1 MLFLKK
7 NLFKKALF
15 LNISFFLIGC
25 SFGAGKWD
33 NVEEDLKIAKQREN
47 AKIIFSTKKNF
58 DLEINTKA
66 KINFEKPSLNK
77 NWKEQNFSSS
87 NVVPHLEYN
96 NKNELVF
103 KSNKIGKN
111 KFNIKNLDFEPILEK
126 NTIFLYDPHG
136 TIFSY
141 GLKEKKINWKYN
153 FYKKRFRNSPKDLN
167 ISIENENLIVSDNFG
182 YIYNINKNNG
192 KIKWAKNYN
201 VPFKSNIKI
210 DNDNIFLINQDNKF
224 YIISVKTGKQILD
237 LETFPSLLKTN
248 TKTNVSLDKIKKNV
262 YFVTSS
268 SEIYSLNYK
277 NRNINWLFSLT
288 TANTDQQVD
297 LFFSSPI
304 VYKQN
309 QIILSNAIS
318 TFSMNSNDGRLNWE
332 IPVVSNI
339 LPILVGDKICL
350 SSKDGFILNIEQ
362 KTGKIIWSKKIFTK
376 LKKLSYKKT
385 GDITSILFLSNK
397 LFLTTENGYFIFLNF
412 ETGKIISYTKVA
424 KGFLTK
430 PIVKDGQIFI
440 IDTKMRIL
448 QFN

>member
-1 MLFLKK
+1 MVFLKK
-7 NLFKKALF
+7 RLLKKVLY
-15 LNISFFLIGC
+15 LNIFFFLIGC

-33 NVEEDLKIAKQREN
+33 NVEEDIKIAKQREN
-47 AKIIFSTKKNF
+47 AKIIFSTKKKF
-58 DLEINTKA
+58 DLEINAEA
-66 KINFEKPSLNK
+66 KINVKKSLLNK
-77 NWKEQNFSSS
+77 NWQEQNFSSN
-87 NVVPHLEYN
+87 NVIPHLEYN
-96 NKNELVF
+96 NKNELTF

-126 NTIFLYDPHG
+126 NTIFLYDPNG

-141 GLKEKKINWKYN
+141 GLKKKKINWKYN

-167 ISIENENLIVSDNFG
+167 ISIKNDNLIVSDNFG
-182 YIYNINKNNG
+182 YIYNLNKNNG

-210 DNDNIFLINQDNKF
+210 DNDNIFLLNQDNKF
-224 YIISVKTGKQILD
+224 YIISAKTGKQILD

-288 TANTDQQVD
+288 MGNTDQQVD

-309 QIILSNAIS
+309 QIILSSAIS

-339 LPILVGDKICL
+339 LPIIIGDNICL

-362 KTGKIIWSKKIFTK
+362 KTGKVIWSKKIFTK
-376 LKKLSYKKT
+376 LKKLNYKKT
-385 GDITSILFLSNK
+385 GDITSTLFLSNR

-412 ETGKIISYTKVA
+412 KTGEILSYTKVA
-424 KGFLTK
+424 KSFLTK

-440 IDTKMRIL
+440 IDSKMRIL

>member
-1 MLFLKK
+1 MTFLKK
-7 NLFKKALF
+7 NLLKKILF
-15 LNISFFLIGC
+15 LNISFFLINC

-33 NVEEDLKIAKQREN
+33 NIEEDLKIAKQREN
-47 AKIIFSTKKNF
+47 AKIIFSTKKKF
-58 DLEINTKA
+58 DLEINGEA
-66 KINFEKPSLNK
+66 KINFKKSLVNK
-77 NWKEQNFSSS
+77 NWQEQNFSS
-87 NVVPHLEYN
+87 NNIIPHLEYE
-96 NKNELVF
+96 NKNKLVF

-111 KFNIKNLDFEPILEK
+111 KFNIKNLDFEPILEN
-126 NTIFLYDPHG
+126 NTIFFYDPSG

-141 GLKEKKINWKYN
+141 SLKNKKINWKYN
-153 FYKKRFRNSPKDLN
+153 FYKKRFKSSPKDLN
-167 ISIENENLIVSDNFG
+167 ISIKNENLIISDNFG
-182 YIYNINKNNG
+182 YIYNLSKNNG
-192 KIKWAKNYN
+192 EIKWAKNYN

-224 YIISVKTGKQILD
+224 YIISAKTGKQILD

-248 TKTNVSLDKIKKNV
+248 TKTNVSVDKIKKNV

-268 SEIYSLNYK
+268 AEIYSLNYK

-288 TANTDQQVD
+288 VGSTDQQID

-304 VYKQN
+304 VYKNN
-309 QIILSNAIS
+309 QIILSSAIS
-318 TFSMNSNDGRLNWE
+318 TFSLNSNDGRLNWE
-332 IPVVSNI
+332 IPFVSNI
-339 LPILVGDKICL
+339 LPILIGDNICL
-350 SSKDGFILNIEQ
+350 SSKDGFILNIE
-362 KTGKIIWSKKIFTK
+362 KNSGKVIWSKKIFTK
-376 LKKLSYKKT
+376 LKKLNYKKT
-385 GDITSILFLSNK
+385 GDITSVLFLSNR

-430 PIVKDGQIFI
+430 PIVKDGKIFI

>member
-1 MLFLKK
+1 MIFLKK
-7 NLFKKALF
+7 NLLRKILF
-15 LNISFFLIGC
+15 LNIIFFLISC

-33 NVEEDLKIAKQREN
+33 NIEEDLKIAKQREN
-47 AKIIFSTKKNF
+47 AKIIFSTKKKF
-58 DLEINTKA
+58 DLEINGEA
-66 KINFEKPSLNK
+66 KINVKKSLLNK
-77 NWKEQNFSSS
+77 NWKEQNFSS
-87 NVVPHLEYN
+87 NNIVPHLEYE
-96 NKNELVF
+96 NKKELVF

-111 KFNIKNLDFEPILEK
+111 RFNVKNLDFEPILEN
-126 NTIFLYDPHG
+126 NTIFFYDPSG

-141 GLKEKKINWKYN
+141 SLKDEKINWKYN

-167 ISIENENLIVSDNFG
+167 MSIKNENLIVSDNFG
-182 YIYNINKNNG
+182 YIYNLSKNNG

-224 YIISVKTGKQILD
+224 YIISVKSGNQILD

-248 TKTNVSLDKIKKNV
+248 TKTNVSVDKIKKNV
-262 YFVTSS
+262 YFITSS
-268 SEIYSLNYK
+268 AEIYSLNYK

-288 TANTDQQVD
+288 TGSTDQQID
-297 LFFSSPI
+297 LFFSSPL
-304 VYKQN
+304 VYKNN
-309 QIILSNAIS
+309 QVILSSAIS

-332 IPVVSNI
+332 IPVVTNI
-339 LPILVGDKICL
+339 LPIIIGDNICL

-362 KTGKIIWSKKIFTK
+362 KTGKVIWSKKIFTK
-376 LKKLSYKKT
+376 LKKLNYKKT
-385 GDITSILFLSNK
+385 GDITSILFLSNR

-412 ETGKIISYTKVA
+412 ETGKILSYTKVA